1 MSRRSGDPKTLRA
14 SALALEIQAVFTRLK
29 RRLRE
34 QGHPGDLTQSQLS
47 VLGHLDREGPAT
59 VTALAHA
66 QGVRSQSMGATVAA
80 LESAGFVRGAP
91 DPADGR
97 QTIISLT
104 ESCRKLIRDGRAA
117 RQDWLLR
124 GIQTRLSAR
133 EQDELTNALAL
144 LNRIVDP
151 KENP

>member
-1 MSRRSGDPKTLRA
+1 MSRRSGDPKTMRA
-14 SALALEIQAVFTRLK
+14 AALALEIQAVFTKLK

-47 VLGHLDREGPAT
+47 VLGYLDRQGPAT
-59 VTALAHA
+59 VTTLAHA
-66 QGVRSQSMGATVAA
+66 QGVRSQSMGATIGA
-80 LESAGFVRGAP
+80 LETAGYVRGAP

-133 EQDELTNALAL
+133 EQEELIGALTL
-144 LNRIVDP
+144 LNRIVDS

>member
-1 MSRRSGDPKTLRA
+1 MSRRTGDPKTLRA
-14 SALALEIQAVFTRLK
+14 AKLALEIQAVFTKLK

-47 VLGHLDREGPAT
+47 VLGYLDRKGPAT
-59 VTALAHA
+59 VTTLAHD
-66 QGVRSQSMGATVAA
+66 QGVRPQSMGATIAA
-80 LESAGFVRGAP
+80 LDATGFVRGAP

-104 ESCRKLIRDGRAA
+104 ETCRKLVRDGRAA

-133 EQDELTNALAL
+133 EQEDLAGALTL
-144 LNRIVDP
+144 LNRIVDS